1 MRKLTTAICCL
12 CMAFIGYSITK
23 YGDSNPS
30 DVLLTQ
36 NTLRAAT
43 IPSWNYN
50 GQLPLDLQLDLAKR
64 IKPDTIV
71 IHDTVTVNNTKY
83 VRVPVPRHTTDT
95 IYVPMD
101 SLPEIEVLSVKNRS
115 PGDRKESTL
124 DETLSSKQSV
134 VLIIDGTE
142 VYSSKT
148 EINSNTPDEP

>member
-1 MRKLTTAICCL
+1 
-12 CMAFIGYSITK
+12 MAFIGYSITK

-115 PGDRKESTL
+115 PGDECETES
-124 DETLSSKQSV
+124 DEAQSV
-134 VLIIDGTE
+134 VLIIAGKE

-148 EINSNTPDEP
+148 SKPEVPDEP

>member
-1 MRKLTTAICCL
+1 
-12 CMAFIGYSITK
+12 MAFIGYSITK

-115 PGDRKESTL
+115 PGDECETES
-124 DETLSSKQSV
+124 DEAQSV
-134 VLIIDGTE
+134 VLIIAGKE

-148 EINSNTPDEP
+148 SKSEVPDEP

>member
-1 MRKLTTAICCL
+1 MRKLTIATCCL
-12 CMAFIGYSITK
+12 SMAFIGYSITK
-23 YGDSNPS
+23 YGDNNPN

-36 NTLRAAT
+36 NTMRAAT

-71 IHDTVTVNNTKY
+71 IHDTVTVNNIKY

-95 IYVPMD
+95 IYVQMD
-101 SLPEIEVLSVKNRS
+101 SLPEIEVLSVKNKS

-124 DETLSSKQSV
+124 DETISSKQSV
-134 VLIIDGTE
+134 VLIIDGTK

-148 EINSNTPDEP
+148 EINSNTSDEP

>member
-1 MRKLTTAICCL
+1 
-12 CMAFIGYSITK
+12 MAFIGYSITK

-101 SLPEIEVLSVKNRS
+101 SLPEIEVLSVKNKS